1 MTELTFTNYVKS
13 YVDNH
18 IDIPEYI
25 NEYVKSNNLNPVK
38 IYEIGLGYLR
48 KGLVHY
54 AKPILKTV
62 GVPLITLN

>member
-25 NEYVKSNNLNPVK
+25 NEYVKSNNLNPIK
-38 IYEIGLGYLR
+38 IYEIGLDYLR
-48 KGLVHY
+48 KGLVRY
-54 AKPILKTV
+54 TEPILKTV
-62 GVPLITLN
+62 DVTLNNA